1 MLIGSIGGP
10 ILEAE
15 LFPLSGQGRLRVTY
29 HWMYSALNCDPRD
42 ESRFVWTLMG
52 FSNGQVALTPRHA
65 FEGRTL
71 FASVRDDW
79 NWYVQVQAPRS
90 AHWITQPLRNERL
103 EIEGQDLLMISL
115 RGFNGQHIAVDA
127 EPSRHGNHAGHR
139 LRSLGAASIQSR
151 MWFLGIERVLQPGL
165 QVTMRE
171 QVTDADIRRR
181 LGVAGVAAADD
192 EIRRLTA
199 QVAGR

>member
-71 FASVRDDW
+71 FASPGAPFRPLDHPAAPQRAAGDRRTGFADDLAAGI
-79 NWYVQVQAPRS
+79 QRP
-90 AHWITQPLRNERL
+90 AH
-103 EIEGQDLLMISL
+103 
-115 RGFNGQHIAVDA
+115 RGGCRTVPPWQ
-127 EPSRHGNHAGHR
+127 SCRHR

>member
-42 ESRFVWTLMG
+42 ESRFVWTLMR

-127 EPSRHGNHAGHR
+127 EPSRHGNHAGIAC
-139 LRSLGAASIQSR
+139 AASAPPLSSPGCGSWASSGYCNPACRSR
-151 MWFLGIERVLQPGL
+151 CGNR
-165 QVTMRE
+165 
-171 QVTDADIRRR
+171 
-181 LGVAGVAAADD
+181 
-192 EIRRLTA
+192 
-199 QVAGR
+199 